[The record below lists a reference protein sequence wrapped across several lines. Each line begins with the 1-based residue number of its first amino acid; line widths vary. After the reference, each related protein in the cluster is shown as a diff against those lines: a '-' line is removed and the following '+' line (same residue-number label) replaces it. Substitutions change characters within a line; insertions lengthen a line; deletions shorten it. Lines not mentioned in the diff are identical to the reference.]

1 MATLIIK
8 MYSVRVIA
16 IIKII
21 IIEIII
27 RLQNMRMGYNGKQ
40 K

>member
-1 MATLIIK
+1 

-16 IIKII
+16 IIKIII

-27 RLQNMRMGYNGKQ
+27 RLQNMRMGNNGKQ